1 MENKGNKF
9 GKLLLSLTACT
20 AFVGAI
26 VAAGKVI
33 FSKRKDKDVQSSNDE
48 SGTNTLVAICVLL
61 VGVGTLIAGIAVA
74 LRSIRKVRG
83 GYIIDLFDR
92 DEYDV
97 ISPEEEDNFEELIRS
112 ELRPSGDDDCAA
124 PKLRDDIVPVD
135 EDATEDNYN

>member
-1 MENKGNKF
+1 MENKGKSF
-9 GKLLLSLTACT
+9 GKIFLAITACT

-26 VAAGKVI
+26 IAAGKVI
-33 FSKRKDKDVQSSNDE
+33 FGKEKHENDKKSED
-48 SGTNTLVAICVLL
+48 GTNLLVAICVLL
-61 VGVGTLIAGIAVA
+61 VGVGALVVGAFFA
-74 LRSIRKVRG
+74 LRSIRKIRG

-135 EDATEDNYN
+135 EDATEDDYN

>member
-26 VAAGKVI
+26 IAACKVI
-33 FSKRKDKDVQSSNDE
+33 FSKRKDKDTQSSSDE
-48 SGTNTLVAICVLL
+48 NNTNTLVAICVLL

-74 LRSIRKVRG
+74 LRSIRRVRG

-92 DEYDV
+92 EDYDV

-124 PKLRDDIVPVD
+124 PKLRDDIVPID

>member
-1 MENKGNKF
+1 MKNNKKSF
-9 GKLLLSLTACT
+9 GKIFLAVTACA
-20 AFVGAI
+20 AFIGAI
-26 VAAGKVI
+26 AAACKVI
-33 FSKRKDKDVQSSNDE
+33 FGRESRDDDKSSDD
-48 SGTNTLVAICVLL
+48 GTNLLVAICVLL
-61 VGVGTLIAGIAVA
+61 VGIGTLVGGVLFA
-74 LRSIRKVRG
+74 LRSIRRVRG

-92 DEYDV
+92 EDYDV